1 MELLCPSL
9 TATLRLSFTTKEE
22 KIKLSEELGSLMSE
36 QADQELQQFAEDSE
50 ASTLARTGSIV
61 SSDGRP
67 LVRRKVCRILA

>member
-1 MELLCPSL
+1 
-9 TATLRLSFTTKEE
+9 
-22 KIKLSEELGSLMSE
+22 MSE